1 MIYRF
6 FSLEFDDR
14 TSIAPIDSIESV
26 KFLLHNFVNLTNETR
41 PL

>member
-14 TSIAPIDSIESV
+14 TSLVPIDNTESA
-26 KFLLHNFVNLTNETR
+26 KFLLPIFTNLTNETR
-41 PL
+41 